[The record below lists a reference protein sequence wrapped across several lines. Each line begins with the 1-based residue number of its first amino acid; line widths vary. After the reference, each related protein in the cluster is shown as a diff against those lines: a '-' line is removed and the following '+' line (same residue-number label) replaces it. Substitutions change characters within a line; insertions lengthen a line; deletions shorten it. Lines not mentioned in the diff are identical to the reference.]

1 VLAAVSLNGPA
12 LKFASDELRADR
24 EIVLAAVRQNYKAL
38 RYVSDELRADREIVL
53 EAVSLNGPALQYASP
68 ALRNDREIVL
78 ASYGL
83 TMRRIG
89 LFAVSVGVLI
99 AGVAIDSYQYGED
112 SSTSLEL

>member
-1 VLAAVSLNGPA
+1 MLA
-12 LKFASDELRADR
+12 
-24 EIVLAAVRQNYKAL
+24 
-38 RYVSDELRADREIVL
+38 
-53 EAVSLNGPALQYASP
+53 AVSLNGPALQYASP

-112 SSTSLEL
+112 SNTRLEL